1 MWTLRDLMMWLSED
15 YKRKQ
20 LEAQARQMNNTPA
33 QSGGV
38 FINDSTGY
46 NLEDLFRMH
55 PQRQMLTDQWDQMAK
70 PQHNQQQTQKSLY
83 QYINSQPP
91 KKVGMV

>member
-20 LEAQARQMNNTPA
+20 IEAQARQMNNTPA

-55 PQRQMLTDQWDQMAK
+55 PQRQMLTDQWDQMDK
-70 PQHNQQQTQKSLY
+70 PIHNQQPTQKSLY
-83 QYINSQPP
+83 NYINSQPP

>member
-38 FINDSTGY
+38 FINDSMGY

-55 PQRQMLTDQWDQMAK
+55 PQRQMLTDQWDSMSK
-70 PQHNQQQTQKSLY
+70 PIHNQQQTQKSLY